1 MSYYCFNRKEILQ
14 KAKQRYFKEK
24 TANYYLQNKET
35 IKEKSKNWYKSLS
48 KEEKDKIKECK
59 RKRFQQLIQYKKEAL
74 QNKLALFLLSK
85 RISEKTLKLD
95 NIRVNKK
102 EFHKSKQLIDLDLI
116 NVDQIIVSDKF
127 KRSDD
132 GFKYFI
138 GYREGKIVKLLC
150 IILPQMT
157 GYIKYFENGGK
168 NMSFVIKDDDVLD
181 KYNEIWDKI
190 KETLSIKFH
199 SMPVYDEKYIK
210 AKVRE
215 FNGVIKTNFLG
226 DEIPKE
232 SMHYTC
238 IACITIDSVM
248 RMEKKN
254 YPQVYLEEC
263 KYRMKKTKM
272 TKFIE
277 AKLES
282 ESELESESDI
292 ELELKSE
299 LESDIE

>member
-1 MSYYCFNRKEILQ
+1 M
-14 KAKQRYFKEK
+14 
-24 TANYYLQNKET
+24 
-35 IKEKSKNWYKSLS
+35 
-48 KEEKDKIKECK
+48 
-59 RKRFQQLIQYKKEAL
+59 
-74 QNKLALFLLSK
+74 
-85 RISEKTLKLD
+85 SEKTLKVD
-95 NIRVNKK
+95 NIRVNKN
-102 EFHKSKQLIDLDLI
+102 EFHKSRQPLDLDLI
-116 NVDQIIVSDKF
+116 NVDQIVVSDKC
-127 KRSDD
+127 KHSN
-132 GFKYFI
+132 GGLKYFI
-138 GYREGKIVKLLC
+138 GYKEGEIVKLFC

-168 NMSFVIKDDDVLD
+168 NMYFVIKDDMCLN

-226 DEIPKE
+226 DEVPKE
-232 SMHYTC
+232 NEHYTC

-254 YPQVYLEEC
+254 YPQVYLEEY
-263 KYRMKKTKM
+263 KYKMKKTKM

-277 AKLES
+277 A
-282 ESELESESDI
+282 
-292 ELELKSE
+292 ELKSE
-299 LESDIE
+299 S